1 MDGAGLD
8 ERPPHHTITLPPA
21 AESPRSARR
30 FLLTALRG
38 TVDEDTLDSALLL
51 VTELVTNVVVHAG
64 TPATVDVTV
73 APVGE
78 LTIQVRDLHPVRIGA
93 ARHGS
98 DGDSS
103 AAATDEFGESGLGG
117 LREDGRGLALV
128 DALASSWG
136 TQHGAGGKSVWFRLR
151 TAVAPAPGE
160 PAAEAAQARA
170 DHPGGPDESV
180 ILPTSAPTP
189 ALTPA
194 AAGAEPGASD
204 ERPIPEPV
212 EARPVEARPVATAP
226 IAGPTQPTSIPT
238 DPPPAA
244 IPPGHGLNGSGPAP
258 TDPTDA
264 DPTDAD
270 LVDVGL
276 ADADQTSAVAQ
287 PAGPPK
293 VVLGKSAVPP
303 IARPPRIVSRSTAR
317 ALTAEGEV
325 AELLAQLVD
334 TQPVTGGLVHRPSP
348 DDPQPEIVA
357 ALGDRGDPAA
367 AVTIP
372 LDPTQDSLGEVLLW
386 PDPTQPGHLGAP
398 GAVDL
403 ERVGLVARWMAL
415 ALGGG
420 DMRQAEERRIGM
432 LSFLAEA
439 SDLLAGSLELEH
451 TLSMLAH
458 LPVPRLGRWCAVYL
472 RRDDG
477 NPVLAAVAHAEEA
490 AEPGLSDTAT
500 DLTGPL
506 LTAVRGTGT
515 TPVRQVNTPDGPV
528 LVAVLRARRRVLGM
542 VAVGRGPG
550 GSFAADEAD
559 LLADLARRAAFAV
572 DNARLYSRQVELAD
586 GLQAGLRPPVLPE
599 IPGLDLGAAYGAAAS
614 AGLDVGGDFFDL
626 MPGPNGWTVAIGDV
640 CGKGAE
646 AATVTG
652 VARAVLRLLTGQAT
666 PVGQILGD
674 LNRTLR
680 DTATAYPHGQ
690 PRFCTLATVSLEEAT
705 SDGVR
710 LALHLAGHPQP
721 VVLRAD
727 GTASYVGVPGTLLGV
742 LDDDEVTFPSVDV
755 ELSPGDAL
763 VLYTDGVVEA
773 RSGREL
779 LGEQRLLEAVGD
791 CAGMSAQGIADRVR
805 AAADRFAGGNLRDD
819 VAIVV
824 VRTPSTT

>member
-1 MDGAGLD
+1 MSAVGLD
-8 ERPPHHTITLPPA
+8 ERLPHHTITLPPA

-30 FLLTALRG
+30 FLLSALRG
-38 TVDEDTLDSALLL
+38 RIDEDTLDSALLL

-64 TPATVDVTV
+64 TPATVDVT
-73 APVGE
+73 ATPSGE
-78 LTIQVRDLHPVRIGA
+78 LTVRVHDLHPVRIGSSRRGGGDGPA
-93 ARHGS
+93 GS
-98 DGDSS
+98 HEGGL
-103 AAATDEFGESGLGG
+103 GESGLGG

-136 TQHGAGGKSVWFRLR
+136 TQHGAGGKTVWFHLAGPAQSP
-151 TAVAPAPGE
+151 TPPAEPAPPPSE
-160 PAAEAAQARA
+160 PTADVISITSAPVTAPSAPNAA
-170 DHPGGPDESV
+170 
-180 ILPTSAPTP
+180 PTSAQR
-189 ALTPA
+189 A
-194 AAGAEPGASD
+194 ADGSL
-204 ERPIPEPV
+204 
-212 EARPVEARPVATAP
+212 
-226 IAGPTQPTSIPT
+226 AGPTQPTAIPT
-238 DPPPAA
+238 GPPPAM
-244 IPPGHGLNGSGPAP
+244 NGMAPSTTIGPALEP
-258 TDPTDA
+258 HP
-264 DPTDAD
+264 
-270 LVDVGL
+270 
-276 ADADQTSAVAQ
+276 
-287 PAGPPK
+287 
-293 VVLGKSAVPP
+293 
-303 IARPPRIVSRSTAR
+303 RPPRLISRSTAR

-348 DDPQPEIVA
+348 DDPEPEIVA
-357 ALGDRGDPAA
+357 ALGNTGDPAKA
-367 AVTIP
+367 LSFP

-386 PDPTQPGHLGAP
+386 PDHAHPVDGGQPD
-398 GAVDL
+398 AVDGVDGVDG
-403 ERVGLVARWMAL
+403 ERVRLVARWMAL

-458 LPVPRLGRWCAVYL
+458 LPVPRIGRWCAVYL

-490 AEPGLSDTAT
+490 AEPELTRAASDP
-500 DLTGPL
+500 DGPL
-506 LTAVRGTGT
+506 LAAVRGAGA
-515 TPVRQVNTPDGPV
+515 TPVRQVATPDGPV
-528 LVAVLRARRRVLGM
+528 LVAVLRARRRALGM
-542 VAVGRGPG
+542 VAIGRDPG
-550 GSFAADEAD
+550 ATFAADEAD

-572 DNARLYSRQVELAD
+572 DNAKLYSRQVELAD

-599 IPGLDLGAAYGAAAS
+599 ISGLDLGAAYGAARS

-626 MPGPNGWTVAIGDV
+626 MPGPDGWTIAIGDV

-652 VARAVLRLLTGQAT
+652 VARAVLRLLTGLAT
-666 PVGQILGD
+666 PVGRILID

-690 PRFCTLATVSLEEAT
+690 PRFCTMATASLSEPSEK
-705 SDGVR
+705 GVR
-710 LALHLAGHPQP
+710 LTLHLAGHPQP
-721 VVLRAD
+721 VMLAGD
-727 GTASYVGVPGTLLGV
+727 GGVAYVGVPGTLLGV
-742 LDDDEVTFPSVDV
+742 LDDDEVAFPSTDV
-755 ELSPGDAL
+755 ELHPGDAL

-773 RSGREL
+773 RAGREL
-779 LGEQRLLEAVGD
+779 LGEQRLLEAVGG

-824 VRTPSTT
+824 IRVPSTTLATA

>member
-8 ERPPHHTITLPPA
+8 GRPPHHTITLPPA

-30 FLLTALRG
+30 FLLSALRG

-64 TPATVDVTV
+64 TPATVDVT
-73 APVGE
+73 AEPVGE

-93 ARHGS
+93 ARHGPGNGGS
-98 DGDSS
+98 DS
-103 AAATDEFGESGLGG
+103 ANDPFSESGLGG

-136 TQHGAGGKSVWFRLR
+136 TAHGAGGKSVWFRLP
-151 TAVAPAPGE
+151 AGAQPAPDEPREPLAGSENVPHHGPSGPGASVTLDTSTPTSAATVPASTPRQAGAGE
-160 PAAEAAQARA
+160 RTGAEAARA
-170 DHPGGPDESV
+170 DAGP
-180 ILPTSAPTP
+180 AP
-189 ALTPA
+189 
-194 AAGAEPGASD
+194 S
-204 ERPIPEPV
+204 
-212 EARPVEARPVATAP
+212 P
-226 IAGPTQPTSIPT
+226 IAGPTLPTAVPT
-238 DPPPAA
+238 DPPPLAA
-244 IPPGHGLNGSGPAP
+244 FPPGHGANGSGPATTAAGAP
-258 TDPTDA
+258 GANSTAAEDGAPSTRA
-264 DPTDAD
+264 PVLLEKA
-270 LVDVGL
+270 
-276 ADADQTSAVAQ
+276 
-287 PAGPPK
+287 PAGP
-293 VVLGKSAVPP
+293 VP
-303 IARPPRIVSRSTAR
+303 RVPRIVSRSTAR

-334 TQPVTGGLVHRPSP
+334 TQPVTGGLVHRPSQ
-348 DDPQPEIVA
+348 DDPRPEVVA
-357 ALGDRGDPAA
+357 SLGGLGDASA
-367 AVTIP
+367 AVAIP
-372 LDPTQDSLGEVLLW
+372 LDPTQDTLGEVLLW
-386 PDPTQPGHLGAP
+386 PDPTQPGYLGQP

-403 ERVGLVARWMAL
+403 ERVELVARWMAL

-477 NPVLAAVAHAEEA
+477 NPTLAAVAHAEEA
-490 AEPGLSDTAT
+490 AEPALADTAT

-506 LTAVRGTGT
+506 MTAVRGAGT
-515 TPVRQVNTPDGPV
+515 TPVRQVSTPDGPV

-542 VAVGRGPG
+542 VAVGRGAG
-550 GSFAADEAD
+550 GSFTADEAD

-599 IPGLDLGAAYGAAAS
+599 IPGLDLGAAYGAAQS

-690 PRFCTLATVSLEEAT
+690 PRFCTLATASLAEPT
-705 SDGVR
+705 QHGVH
-710 LALHLAGHPQP
+710 LVLHLAGHPQP
-721 VVLRAD
+721 VLLRAD

-742 LDDDEVTFPSVDV
+742 LDDDEVTFPAVDV
-755 ELSPGDAL
+755 ELCSGDAL

-773 RSGREL
+773 RAGREL
-779 LGEQRLLEAVGD
+779 LGEQRLLEAVVD
-791 CAGMSAQGIADRVR
+791 CAGLSAQGIADRVR

-824 VRTPSTT
+824 LRTSAS

>member
-8 ERPPHHTITLPPA
+8 GRPPHHTITLPPA

-30 FLLTALRG
+30 FLLAALRG

-64 TPATVDVTV
+64 TPATVDVTA
-73 APVGE
+73 APLGE

-93 ARHGS
+93 ARHGPG
-98 DGDSS
+98 DGGPDGANDPFS
-103 AAATDEFGESGLGG
+103 ESGLGG

-128 DALASSWG
+128 DALAISWG
-136 TQHGAGGKSVWFRLR
+136 TAHGAGGKSVWFRLPVGTQPEPAER
-151 TAVAPAPGE
+151 ENSPQNGPSGPGENVTLPISSPTSTATVAAPAPRQSGSGE
-160 PAAEAAQARA
+160 RTSSE
-170 DHPGGPDESV
+170 PGP
-180 ILPTSAPTP
+180 
-189 ALTPA
+189 
-194 AAGAEPGASD
+194 AEP
-204 ERPIPEPV
+204 
-212 EARPVEARPVATAP
+212 VAGL
-226 IAGPTQPTSIPT
+226 IAGPTLPSALPT
-238 DPPPAA
+238 DPPPTAA
-244 IPPGHGLNGSGPAP
+244 FPPGHGANGSGPAP
-258 TDPTDA
+258 IDA
-264 DPTDAD
+264 AGDSGEPANRAPV
-270 LVDVGL
+270 LL
-276 ADADQTSAVAQ
+276 AKKLPEPVAR
-287 PAGPPK
+287 A
-293 VVLGKSAVPP
+293 
-303 IARPPRIVSRSTAR
+303 PRIVSRSTAR

-334 TQPVTGGLVHRPSP
+334 TQPVTGGLVHRPAQ
-348 DDPQPEIVA
+348 DDPRPEIVA
-357 ALGDRGDPAA
+357 SLGDLGHPEA
-367 AVTIP
+367 AVAIP
-372 LDPTQDSLGEVLLW
+372 LDPTQDTLGEVLLW
-386 PDPTQPGHLGAP
+386 PDPTQPGYLGEP
-398 GAVDL
+398 GAVEL
-403 ERVGLVARWMAL
+403 ERVELVARWMAL

-490 AEPGLSDTAT
+490 AEPGLSHTAT

-506 LTAVRGTGT
+506 MTAVRGAGT
-515 TPVRQVNTPDGPV
+515 TPVRQVSTPDGPV

-542 VAVGRGPG
+542 VAVGRAG
-550 GSFAADEAD
+550 GASFAADEAD

-599 IPGLDLGAAYGAAAS
+599 IPGLDLGAAYGAAQS

-690 PRFCTLATVSLEEAT
+690 PRFCTLATASLAEPT
-705 SDGVR
+705 QRGVR
-710 LALHLAGHPQP
+710 LTLHLAGHPQP
-721 VVLRAD
+721 VLLRAD

-755 ELSPGDAL
+755 ELCSGDAL

-779 LGEQRLLEAVGD
+779 LGEQRLLEAVVD
-791 CAGMSAQGIADRVR
+791 CAGLSAQGVADRVR

-824 VRTPSTT
+824 LRTPATN